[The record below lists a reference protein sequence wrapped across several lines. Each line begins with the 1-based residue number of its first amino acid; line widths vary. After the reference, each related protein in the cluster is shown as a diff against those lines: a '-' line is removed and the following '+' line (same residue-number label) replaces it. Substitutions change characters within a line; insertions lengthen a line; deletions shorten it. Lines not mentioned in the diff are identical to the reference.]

1 MRFLR
6 LDGMEGGVMSRFF
19 EWEGDELGC
28 AVVAGM
34 APGVRG
40 AVLDGFEVLR
50 LSRRVTMGESR
61 EAAARAAAREVCAAA
76 GSVDVEPVT
85 LAWCAVERRRV
96 LALVLPEELVERL
109 RAMAGRWGVV
119 VEGLLGLAVEMLKEG
134 AVEAVPSSAAGGEEA
149 GEALRFLLYP
159 EAVEALEAAAGAV
172 GCEPVALL
180 REAVV
185 EVLRAEIPEPERL
198 KRARE

>member
-1 MRFLR
+1 
-6 LDGMEGGVMSRFF
+6 MSRFF

-96 LALVLPEELVERL
+96 LAVVLPEELVERL

-119 VEGLLGLAVEMLKEG
+119 LEGLLGLAVEMLKEG
-134 AVEAVPSSAAGGEEA
+134 AVEAVPSAAAGAEEA

-198 KRARE
+198 KRARG

>member
-1 MRFLR
+1 
-6 LDGMEGGVMSRFF
+6 MSKPLFQ
-19 EWEGDELGC
+19 WEGDELGC

-50 LSRRVTMGESR
+50 LSRRVTLGESR
-61 EAAARAAAREVCAAA
+61 EAAALAAARKVCAAA
-76 GSVDVEPVT
+76 GSVDVSAAA
-85 LAWCAVERRRV
+85 LAWCAVERKRV

-109 RAMAGRWGVV
+109 GAMAGRWGVV
-119 VEGLLGLAVEMLKEG
+119 VEGLLGLAVEMLKKGE
-134 AVEAVPSSAAGGEEA
+134 VEAVPSSSSGAGGELVE
-149 GEALRFLLYP
+149 EALRFLLHP
-159 EAVEALEAAAGAV
+159 EAVEALAAAAAGV

-180 REAVV
+180 RAAVG

-198 KRARE
+198 RRARG

>member
-1 MRFLR
+1 MNSLFR
-6 LDGMEGGVMSRFF
+6 
-19 EWEGDELGC
+19 WEGDELGC

-40 AVLDGFEVLR
+40 AVLDGFEMLR
-50 LSRRVTMGESR
+50 LSRRVTLGESR
-61 EAAARAAAREVCAAA
+61 EAAERAAARKVCAAA
-76 GSVDVEPVT
+76 GSVDVAPET

-109 RAMAGRWGVV
+109 GAMAGRWGVV
-119 VEGLLGLAVEMLKEG
+119 VEGLLGLAVEMLGKGEVQ
-134 AVEAVPSSAAGGEEA
+134 AVTTTSSSGAGGELVE
-149 GEALRFLLYP
+149 EALRCLLYP
-159 EAVEALEAAAGAV
+159 EAVEALAAAAAGV

-185 EVLRAEIPEPERL
+185 EVLRAEIPDPERL
-198 KRARE
+198 RRARG